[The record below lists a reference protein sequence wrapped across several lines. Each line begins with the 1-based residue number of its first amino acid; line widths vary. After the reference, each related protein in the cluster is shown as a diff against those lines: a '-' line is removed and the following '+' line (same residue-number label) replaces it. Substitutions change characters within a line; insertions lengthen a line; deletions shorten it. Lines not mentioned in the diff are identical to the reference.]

1 MTRHRVLIVGVGS
14 IGERHLRCFQATG
27 RAEVALCEVNA
38 GLRAAVAERY
48 RVASAFAAVEEALA
62 ASPRP
67 EAVVVATPAHLHVPI
82 ALHCLRAGCHVLI
95 EKPLATTRTDVDVL
109 LRQVHDSGRIGA
121 VAYVYRA
128 HPALQAMRQ
137 ALRDGRFGEPV
148 QFVASCGQHFP
159 FYRPAYRDT
168 YYRDPATG
176 GGAVQDA
183 LTHVVNAA
191 EWLIGPPDRLV
202 ADVDHLVLEGVAV
215 EDTVHL
221 LTRHGRRMG
230 CFSLNQ
236 HQAANET
243 TLTVVCDRGTARF
256 EYHHNRWRWQTAP
269 DGGWQDETFP
279 ALQRDTLFVR
289 QAETFLDAVE
299 GRGEP
304 FCSVADGARTLAANL
319 AILRSARTQA
329 WETVSP

>member
-38 GLRAAVAERY
+38 GLRTAVAEHY

-62 ASPRP
+62 ASPGPRRWWWRRRRTCTCRSP
-67 EAVVVATPAHLHVPI
+67 CTA
-82 ALHCLRAGCHVLI
+82 CAGCHVLI

-243 TLTVVCDRGTARF
+243 TLTVVCDRGTAQF

-269 DGGWQDETFP
+269 DGGWQDEPFP